1 MMINVFLFSFCIFAP
16 YNRSF
21 TLKNTYHKIKFVN
34 TYSEWNCSL
43 KNEKH
48 QSFIY
53 EDINWVKNLNNIK
66 QMQDTTPKEPSLAE
80 LHLKKFAK
88 NSKRQREIGAVIVGI
103 GGVGFII
110 FGSTL
115 SDWGGWR
122 KYAMLNG
129 AGIVAGSILLYAIP
143 NPEEKEFNKVSRIE
157 DPVKRRETAHNALYS
172 LANNARKYRIIG
184 SQVLMG
190 FSAWMLF
197 SDTFK
202 DVPHNKIISIGF
214 LSGSLLNLLVLK
226 SPAENTLKS
235 YLEERK
241 QLKENNQSYRIDLH
255 FGINQYGKGNLNL
268 VLSF

>member
-1 MMINVFLFSFCIFAP
+1 LTNEGFKLF
-16 YNRSF
+16 
-21 TLKNTYHKIKFVN
+21 
-34 TYSEWNCSL
+34 
-43 KNEKH
+43 
-48 QSFIY
+48 
-53 EDINWVKNLNNIK
+53 
-66 QMQDTTPKEPSLAE
+66 
-80 LHLKKFAK
+80 LKKEIVIKKVIYKRAK
-88 NSKRQREIGAVIVGI
+88 ERMKEDNDTVTESSSVPIIFYIVGI
-103 GGVGFII
+103 GGVGLII
-110 FGSTL
+110 LGSTL

-122 KYAMLNG
+122 KYTMLYG
-129 AGIVAGSILLYAIP
+129 AGIIASSILLYAIP

-172 LANNARKYRIIG
+172 LANNARKGRIIVSCG
-184 SQVLMG
+184 FMG
-190 FSAWMLF
+190 FSTWMLF

-202 DVPHNKIISIGF
+202 EVPHNKIISIGL

-241 QLKENNQSYRIDLH
+241 QLKENNQSYRIDLR